1 MGSNAQPP
9 GSIAG
14 HSGLT
19 SLQHNSS
26 MALASDSHPS
36 PGLGSMGLPASPRSF
51 SSGSLTSLVRHQV
64 GSPHLSRLEQ
74 QVILE
79 SLLHEKSRTIV
90 QLTLRLRSVLH
101 TWIDFK
107 LTRHSL
113 NSYLY
118 SELNFSCS
126 TCRKISCISIFSR
139 PPLSHHRH
147 SCCCCSSSSNNNLSL
162 YSSKISCPRDL
173 NSRWWPN
180 CLEMVPPLWELAS
193 KDWV

>member
-1 MGSNAQPP
+1 MSGMSQGFNVGASAVGSNAQPP

-79 SLLHEKSRTIV
+79 SILHEKSRTTV
-90 QLTLRLRSVLH
+90 QLMLRL
-101 TWIDFK
+101 
-107 LTRHSL
+107 
-113 NSYLY
+113 
-118 SELNFSCS
+118 
-126 TCRKISCISIFSR
+126 
-139 PPLSHHRH
+139 
-147 SCCCCSSSSNNNLSL
+147 
-162 YSSKISCPRDL
+162 
-173 NSRWWPN
+173 
-180 CLEMVPPLWELAS
+180 
-193 KDWV
+193 